1 VSTGVVV
8 LLVIVVLV
16 LIGIAAA
23 TMISVLQEYER
34 GVIFRLGRV
43 LARPKGP
50 GLIFMLPFGVD
61 RIRKVNLQVV
71 AMNVP
76 PQDVITKDNITMQ
89 VDAVVYSRVVDPV
102 RAVVEVQNYL
112 FATSQSAQTN
122 LRAMLGKYELDTL
135 LAERE
140 RINREL
146 RQIIARVTHDW
157 GVEVQSV
164 EVKDVELPDELRRAM
179 AREAEADRDARAL
192 LISADAEKRASRLL
206 TDAAA
211 TMAHQPNA
219 MQLRFLQTVA
229 EVATEKNS
237 TLVMP
242 IPVELLGALGRLGA
256 GGAGPDDGRPA
267 VPPPPPPAPPSEAG
281 EPARRPP
288 ASSGPDDG
296 RAAGDDNGRRG

>member
-1 VSTGVVV
+1 MSTGVVV

-16 LIGIAAA
+16 LVGIALA

-50 GLIFMLPFGVD
+50 GLILMLPFGVD
-61 RIRKVNLQVV
+61 RIRKVTLQVV

-76 PQDVITKDNITMQ
+76 PQDVITKDNVTMQ

-102 RAVVEVQNYL
+102 RAVVEIQNYL
-112 FATSQSAQTN
+112 FATSQAAQTN
-122 LRAMLGKYELDTL
+122 LRAILGKYELDTL

-146 RQIIARVTHDW
+146 RQSIARVTHDW
-157 GVEVQSV
+157 GIEVPSV
-164 EVKDVELPDELRRAM
+164 EIKDIELPDELRRAM

-192 LISADAEKRASRLL
+192 LISADAEKRASRVLA
-206 TDAAA
+206 DAAA
-211 TMAHQPNA
+211 AMAQYPGA
-219 MQLRFLQTVA
+219 MQLRFLQTVS
-229 EVATEKNS
+229 EVASEKNS

-242 IPVELLGALGRLGA
+242 IPVELLNALGRPGLLG
-256 GGAGPDDGRPA
+256 GGPDDGRPA
-267 VPPPPPPAPPSEAG
+267 MPPP
-281 EPARRPP
+281 RPP
-288 ASSGPDDG
+288 AAGPDDG
-296 RAAGDDNGRRG
+296 RAAGDENGRPS

>member
-1 VSTGVVV
+1 MSTGVAV
-8 LLVIVVLV
+8 LLVIAVLV
-16 LIGIAAA
+16 LVGIALA
-23 TMISVLQEYER
+23 TMIQVLQEYER

-50 GLIFMLPFGVD
+50 GLILMLPFGID
-61 RIRKVNLQVV
+61 RIRKVNMQVV

-89 VDAVVYSRVVDPV
+89 VDAVVYSRVVEPI

-112 FATSQSAQTN
+112 FATSQSSQTN
-122 LRAMLGKYELDTL
+122 LRGVIGKYELDTL

-146 RQIIARVTHDW
+146 QQIIARVTYDW

-164 EVKDVELPDELRRAM
+164 QVKDVELPDELRRAM

-192 LISADAEKRASRLL
+192 QIAAAAELKASRMLA
-206 TDAAA
+206 DAAA
-211 TMAHQPNA
+211 VMAQYPGA

-242 IPVELLGALGRLGA
+242 IPVELLSVLGKV
-256 GGAGPDDGRPA
+256 GGVGGGPDDGRPA
-267 VPPPPPPAPPSEAG
+267 MPPPPPA
-281 EPARRPP
+281 
-288 ASSGPDDG
+288 SGPDDG
-296 RAAGDDNGRRG
+296 RASGEENGRPG

>member
-1 VSTGVVV
+1 MGTGVVV

-16 LIGIAAA
+16 LLGIAIA
-23 TMISVLQEYER
+23 TMVSVLQEYER

-50 GLIFMLPFGVD
+50 GLILMLPFGVD

-102 RAVVEVQNYL
+102 RAVVEIQNYL
-112 FATSQSAQTN
+112 FATSQVAQTN
-122 LRAMLGKYELDTL
+122 LRAILGKYELDTL
-135 LAERE
+135 LSERE

-157 GVEVQSV
+157 GVEVPAV
-164 EVKDVELPDELRRAM
+164 EVKDIELPDELRRAM

-192 LISADAEKRASRLL
+192 LISADAEKKASRVLA
-206 TDAAA
+206 DAAA
-211 TMAHQPNA
+211 AMSQYPGA
-219 MQLRFLQTVA
+219 MQLRFLQTVS
-229 EVATEKNS
+229 EVANEKNS

-242 IPVELLGALGRLGA
+242 IPVELLSVLGRQ
-256 GGAGPDDGRPA
+256 GGGGYDGRPA
-267 VPPPPPPAPPSEAG
+267 VPPPPP
-281 EPARRPP
+281 
-288 ASSGPDDG
+288 SGPDDG
-296 RAAGDDNGRRG
+296 RGAGDENGRPG

>member
-1 VSTGVVV
+1 MSTGVVV

-16 LIGIAAA
+16 LAGIAAA

-43 LARPKGP
+43 LAKPKGP
-50 GLIFMLPFGVD
+50 GLIFMLPFGID
-61 RIRKVNLQVV
+61 RIRKVSLQVV

-76 PQDVITKDNITMQ
+76 PQDVITKDNVTMQ

-102 RAVVEVQNYL
+102 RAVVEIQNYL
-112 FATSQSAQTN
+112 FATSQAAQTN
-122 LRAMLGKYELDTL
+122 LRAILGKYELDTL

-140 RINREL
+140 RVNREL

-157 GVEVQSV
+157 GIEVQSV
-164 EVKDVELPDELRRAM
+164 EVKDVELPDVLRRAL

-192 LISADAEKRASRLL
+192 LISADAEKKASRVLA
-206 TDAAA
+206 DAAA
-211 TMAHQPNA
+211 AMAQHPGS
-219 MQLRFLQTVA
+219 MQLRFLQTVS
-229 EVATEKNS
+229 EVASEKNS

-242 IPVELLGALGRLGA
+242 IPVELLGALGRLGG

-267 VPPPPPPAPPSEAG
+267 MPPPPSPPAV
-281 EPARRPP
+281 
-288 ASSGPDDG
+288 SGPEDG
-296 RAAGDDNGRRG
+296 RAAGDDNGRPG

>member
-1 VSTGVVV
+1 MGTGVVV

-16 LIGIAAA
+16 LLGIAIA
-23 TMISVLQEYER
+23 TMVSVLQEYER

-50 GLIFMLPFGVD
+50 GLILMLPFGID

-102 RAVVEVQNYL
+102 RAVVEIQNYL
-112 FATSQSAQTN
+112 FATSQAAQTN
-122 LRAMLGKYELDTL
+122 LRAILGKYELDTL
-135 LAERE
+135 LSERE

-157 GVEVQSV
+157 GVEVPAV
-164 EVKDVELPDELRRAM
+164 EVKDIELPDELRRAM

-192 LISADAEKRASRLL
+192 LISADAEKKASRVLA
-206 TDAAA
+206 DAAA
-211 TMAHQPNA
+211 AMSQYPGA
-219 MQLRFLQTVA
+219 MQLRFLQTVS

-242 IPVELLGALGRLGA
+242 IPVELLSVLGRQ
-256 GGAGPDDGRPA
+256 GGGGYDGRPA
-267 VPPPPPPAPPSEAG
+267 VPPPPPP
-281 EPARRPP
+281 
-288 ASSGPDDG
+288 GPDDG
-296 RAAGDDNGRRG
+296 RGAEDENGRPG

>member
-1 VSTGVVV
+1 MSTGVAV

-43 LARPKGP
+43 LAKPKGP
-50 GLIFMLPFGVD
+50 GLILMLPFGID

-89 VDAVVYSRVVDPV
+89 VDAVVYSRVVDPIK
-102 RAVVEVQNYL
+102 AVVEVQNYL
-112 FATSQSAQTN
+112 FATSQSSQTN

-192 LISADAEKRASRLL
+192 LIAADAEKKASRMLS
-206 TDAAA
+206 DAAA
-211 TMAHQPNA
+211 VMAQHPGA

-242 IPVELLGALGRLGA
+242 IPVELLSVLGRPSILG
-256 GGAGPDDGRPA
+256 GGPDDGRPA
-267 VPPPPPPAPPSEAG
+267 MPPPPPPK
-281 EPARRPP
+281 PA
-288 ASSGPDDG
+288 SGPDDG
-296 RAAGDDNGRRG
+296 RSSGEENGRPG